1 MSTSATPTKAQLIAR
16 AEELAALLAERAAET
31 ERQRRLPDETIDE
44 LRAQRPVADRRSLAR
59 FGGYGLDFDAIVGGR
74 LRLAYGCGS
83 TGWVYMVSQIHDY
96 QAGMAALRGTGGVL
110 CRPRRDVLVVI
121 RADRDGDAWRGW
133 LAARGFVG
141 LLERRRPR
149 AWHLLGSIVPGIG
162 PVLSIIARE
171 DATIVDDWY
180 VSGLR
185 APASKTIR
193 LDQPVF
199 VPSYRWIPLAGEGS
213 PEMRDYH
220 GRASYGAPLSSILS
234 FSLCA
239 PLVGIAQA
247 AVDTFAAQAQ
257 QRRLPSGSG
266 VHELAAVQIR
276 VAESAAEVDAAR
288 TVCRA
293 LIAEHAER
301 GQDGDPFTLEDR
313 VRFRRTHAYAA
324 RLCVA
329 ATNRLFDAAGGH
341 TIYDTTR
348 CSATTATP
356 TPEPT
361 RSRSAGTTTPSST
374 GVCGSASS
382 RSGSSG
388 ERPLLV

>member
-1 MSTSATPTKAQLIAR
+1 MSTSAPPTKAQLIAR
-16 AEELAALLAERAAET
+16 AEELAPLLAERAAET

-44 LRAQRPVADRRSLAR
+44 LRAQGLLRIAKPER
-59 FGGYGLDFDAIVGGR
+59 FGGYGLDFDAVWEVGV
-74 LRLAYGCGS
+74 RLAYGCGS

-96 QAGMAALRGTGGVL
+96 QAGMSQLQAQEEFFVDPDVMSSSSFAPTGTVTPGEGGWQL
-110 CRPRRDVLVVI
+110 AGSWGFSSG
-121 RADRDGDAWRGW
+121 ADH
-133 LAARGFVG
+133 AR
-141 LLERRRPR
+141 
-149 AWHLLGSIVPGIG
+149 WHLLGSIAPGIG

-185 APASKTIR
+185 GTGSKTIR
-193 LDQPVF
+193 IDQPVF
-199 VPSYRWIPLAGEGS
+199 VPSYRWIPLAGEGNL
-213 PEMRDYH
+213 EMRDYH

-247 AVDTFAAQAQ
+247 AVDTFAEQAQ

-276 VAESAAEVDAAR
+276 LAESAAEVDAAR
-288 TVCRA
+288 SVCRA

-301 GQDGDPFTLEDR
+301 GADGDHFTLEDR

-341 TIYDTTR
+341 AIYDHNPMQR
-348 CSATTATP
+348 YHRDVNAGAHQVALGWDDNAVLYGRVRLGL
-356 TPEPT
+356 EPV
-361 RSRSAGTTTPSST
+361 G
-374 GVCGSASS
+374 
-382 RSGSSG
+382 
-388 ERPLLV
+388 LFW